1 MNQPRRAPRRKLD
14 GVLLLDKPAG
24 LSSNA
29 CLGIVKRLF
38 MAEKAGHTGTLDPFA
53 TGLLPVAL
61 GEATKFSQGLFNA
74 DKTYLATMRLGLTTT
89 TGDIEGEV
97 TAERPVHC
105 GDPAIRA
112 AMAGF
117 CGDILQVP
125 PMYSALKRDG
135 KPLYAY
141 ARAGIELERAPRPV
155 TIHAIDLVVREDASV
170 VFRVTCSKG
179 TYIRTLAEDI
189 GGMLG
194 CGAHLTALRRERV
207 GRLDVAN
214 AHTLE
219 SLEALDAAGRD
230 ACLAAPD
237 SLVTDFPRI
246 VLDAIQAARLRLG
259 QRVPVD
265 AVDGEARA
273 YDDALRFLGMV
284 RVAAGVAHPLRL
296 TSAA

>member
-29 CLGIVKRLF
+29 CLGNVKHLF

-61 GEATKFSQGLFNA
+61 GEATKFSQGLLNA

-89 TGDIEGEV
+89 TGDIEGDV

-117 CGDILQVP
+117 RGGILQVP

-155 TIHAIDLVVREDASV
+155 TIHAIELVVREDASV
-170 VFRVTCSKG
+170 VFRVTCGKG

-189 GGMLG
+189 GQMLG

-207 GRLDVAN
+207 GRLDVAD
-214 AHTLE
+214 AHTLK
-219 SLEALDAAGRD
+219 SLAALDAAGRD

-246 VLDAIQAARLRLG
+246 ALDAIQAARLRLG

-284 RVAAGVAHPLRL
+284 RVTAGVAHPLRL